1 MESSLLREILV
12 PSLHAFVRLFDVSF
26 LGSIRLF
33 KMSMQALELPYWHED
48 GGRRGWKE
56 VLYGLDRLSASLGVW
71 VRLMGVGRGRE

>member
-12 PSLHAFVRLFDVSF
+12 PSLHAFVRLLDVSF

-56 VLYGLDRLSASLGVW
+56 FLYGLDRLCASLGVW

>member
-12 PSLHAFVRLFDVSF
+12 PSLHAFVRLLDVSF

-48 GGRRGWKE
+48 GGRRGWKVFCMGLTGCAHRLAFGS
-56 VLYGLDRLSASLGVW
+56 VLWA
-71 VRLMGVGRGRE
+71 